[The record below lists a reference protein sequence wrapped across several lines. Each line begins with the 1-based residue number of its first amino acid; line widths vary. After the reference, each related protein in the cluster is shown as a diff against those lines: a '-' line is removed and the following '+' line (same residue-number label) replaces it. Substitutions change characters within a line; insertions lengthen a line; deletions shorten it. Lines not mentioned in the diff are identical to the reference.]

1 MALSRRSLSV
11 LLLVDMQ
18 GFCCCCCCWG
28 WVFTGIVSLAAI
40 AEFYVQVG
48 QFGAQEI
55 LQLCVLSVTR
65 LSLDWTLS

>member
-1 MALSRRSLSV
+1 MELSQRSLSV
-11 LLLVDMQ
+11 LVLVDMQ
-18 GFCCCCCCWG
+18 VCCCCCFWG

-40 AEFYVQVG
+40 TEIYMQVG
-48 QFGAQEI
+48 QFGAQGI